1 MENEIIKRG
10 RPRIFNSAEEMQ
22 EKIDNYFNSCFI
34 IKYDDEGNI
43 TEMKRIR
50 PWTMSG
56 LADALDMS
64 RQSLINYSKDD
75 EFFDTIT
82 RARRKIEIYNEE
94 MIYSK
99 EKYNG
104 ARFSLENNFGWKENK
119 SVEHSGEIT
128 TKRLEDLI

>member
-1 MENEIIKRG
+1 MENEIIKKG
-10 RPRIFNSAEEMQ
+10 RPKKFNSAEEMQ
-22 EKIDNYFNSCFI
+22 EKIDNYFSSCFI

-43 TEMKRIR
+43 AEMKRIR
-50 PWTMSG
+50 AWTMSG

-119 SVEHSGEIT
+119 SVEHSGEIK

>member
-1 MENEIIKRG
+1 MENEIMKRG

>member
-1 MENEIIKRG
+1 MEDIIKRG
-10 RPRIFNSAEEMQ
+10 RPRMFNSAEEMQ
-22 EKIDNYFNSCFI
+22 EKIDSYFSSCFI

>member
-1 MENEIIKRG
+1 MENEIMKRG

-22 EKIDNYFNSCFI
+22 EKIDNYFSSCFI

>member
-1 MENEIIKRG
+1 MENEIMKRG

-82 RARRKIEIYNEE
+82 RARRRIEIYNEE

>member
-43 TEMKRIR
+43 IEMKRIR